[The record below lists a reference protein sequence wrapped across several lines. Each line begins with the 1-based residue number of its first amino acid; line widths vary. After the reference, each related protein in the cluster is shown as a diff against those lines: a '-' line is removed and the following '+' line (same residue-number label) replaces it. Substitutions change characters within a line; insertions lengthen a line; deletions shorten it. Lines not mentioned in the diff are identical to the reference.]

1 MFWISQIIG
10 KACLGQHKIFL
21 CNLIDL
27 DMYRFLGMTRLM
39 GLHLFNVVL
48 EFILHDYFLSAQLG
62 RRVQKRETVIPD
74 PDYRIPVVLLGL

>member
-1 MFWISQIIG
+1 
-10 KACLGQHKIFL
+10 
-21 CNLIDL
+21 
-27 DMYRFLGMTRLM
+27 MTGLM

-62 RRVQKRETVIPD
+62 RRVQKRETVILD